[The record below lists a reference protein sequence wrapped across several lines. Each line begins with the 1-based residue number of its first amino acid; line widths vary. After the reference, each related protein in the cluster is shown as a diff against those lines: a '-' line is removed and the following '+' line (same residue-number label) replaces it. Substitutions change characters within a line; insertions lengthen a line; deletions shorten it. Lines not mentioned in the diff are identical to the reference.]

1 VSDLFVKS
9 YTALTD
15 EQKNQV
21 LAIKSKAEE
30 LVALFNNPSAN
41 QRLIGMAQDELEI
54 SIMLAVKAVTNP

>member
-1 VSDLFVKS
+1 MSDLFVKS

-30 LVALFNNPSAN
+30 LIALFNNPTVN
-41 QRLIGMAQDELEI
+41 QRLIAMAQDELEI